1 MITYEQLLRTP
12 KAFPTLTGLCLEE
25 FDRLLSDL
33 AAAYRHYLD
42 TATTTKDGQP
52 RQRAVGAGR
61 HPDHDLRDRLLMAL
75 FWLRVYPSYSLLGWL
90 FGLDKANAWRNVQDT
105 LALLDTLPDF
115 PFDRPSRQRRK
126 VQTADALFAEFP
138 EVSLIVDA
146 KEQPFRRPDG
156 WDNQKAFYSGKRK
169 QHTVKYQVGV
179 TPEGRVGSVSVSVP
193 GSVHDL
199 TLLRG
204 SGLLDRLEE
213 GEGVMTDK
221 AYLGADTGHPGLR
234 VVVPFKCPPKGELSK
249 SQKGYNRRVSRRRV
263 RVEHGFAQFSRFG
276 VLRQRF
282 RSIMGRHSRVVRVV
296 ALLVDRRIE
305 SNLKNPKKVG

>member
-1 MITYEQLLRTP
+1 MISYEPLLRTP
-12 KAFPTLTGLCLEE
+12 KAFPSLTGLCLDE
-25 FDRLLSDL
+25 FDRLFGEVL
-33 AAAYRHYLD
+33 AAERRRVD
-42 TATTTKDGQP
+42 TTTTTKDGQP

-61 HPDHDLRDRLLMAL
+61 PPDHDLRDRLLMTL

-115 PFDRPSRQRRK
+115 PFDRPAKDRTK
-126 VQTADALFAEFP
+126 VKTAQAVFEEFP
-138 EVSLIVDA
+138 AVQLIVDA

-156 WDNQKAFYSGKRK
+156 WDNQKAFYSGKKK

-213 GEGVMTDK
+213 GAGVMTDK
-221 AYLGADTGHPGLR
+221 AYVGVTEGRPALQVEIPIKR
-234 VVVPFKCPPKGELSK
+234 PRKGELSA

-263 RVEHGFAQFSRFG
+263 KVEHVFAQFSRFQA
-276 VLRQRF
+276 LRQRF
-282 RSIMGRHSRVVRVV
+282 RGIMGRHSRAVRVV

-305 SNLKNPKKVG
+305 ANLKNAKKTG

>member
-1 MITYEQLLRTP
+1 MISYEPLLRTP
-12 KAFPTLTGLCLEE
+12 KAFPALTGLCLEE
-25 FDRLLSDL
+25 FDRLFGDVL
-33 AAAYRHYLD
+33 AADQRRVA
-42 TATTTKDGQP
+42 TTTTTKDGQP

-61 HPDHDLRDRLLMAL
+61 HPDHDLRDRLLMTL

-115 PFDRPSRQRRK
+115 PFDRPTRDRK
-126 VQTADALFAEFP
+126 KVKSAAALFEEFP
-138 EVSLIVDA
+138 AVRLIVDA

-156 WDNQKAFYSGKRK
+156 WDHQKAFYSGKKK

-179 TPEGRVGSVSVSVP
+179 TPEGRVGTVSVSVP

-221 AYLGADTGHPGLR
+221 AYLGADVGRPGLR
-234 VVVPFKCPPKGELSK
+234 VVLPFKRPPKGELSQ
-249 SQKGYNRRVSRRRV
+249 SQKGYNRRVSRV
-263 RVEHGFAQFSRFG
+263 RVKVEHVLAQLSRFQA
-276 VLRQRF
+276 LRQRF
-282 RSIMGRHSRVVRVV
+282 RGIMGRHSRAVRLA

-305 SNLKNPKKVG
+305 TNLTNAKKTG

>member
-1 MITYEQLLRTP
+1 MITYEPLLRTP
-12 KAFPTLTGLCLEE
+12 KAFPALTGLCLEE
-25 FDRLLSDL
+25 FDRLLGDVL
-33 AAAYRHYLD
+33 AADQRRSVS
-42 TATTTKDGQP
+42 TTTTKDGQP
-52 RQRAVGAGR
+52 RQRAFGAGR
-61 HPDHDLRDRLLMAL
+61 HPDHDLRDRLLMTL

-115 PFDRPSRQRRK
+115 PFDRPAKGRQK
-126 VQTADALFAEFP
+126 VRTATALFEEFP
-138 EVSLIVDA
+138 EVQLIVDA

-156 WDNQKAFYSGKRK
+156 WDNQKAFYAGKKK
-169 QHTVKYQVGV
+169 QHTIKYQVGV
-179 TPEGRVGSVSVSVP
+179 TPAGRVGSVSVSVP

-234 VVVPFKCPPKGELSK
+234 VVLPFKRPPKGELTR
-249 SQKGYNRRVSRRRV
+249 SQKGYHRRVSRRRV
-263 RVEHGFAQFSRFG
+263 KVEHVLAQFSRCQA
-276 VLRQRF
+276 LRQRF
-282 RSIMGRHSRVVRVV
+282 RGIMGRHSRAVRVA

-305 SNLKNPKKVG
+305 ANRMSPKKIG

>member
-1 MITYEQLLRTP
+1 MVTYAALCLNP
-12 KAFPTLTGLCLEE
+12 KIFPALTGLCLQE
-25 FDRLLSDL
+25 FDCLFGEVV
-33 AAAYRHYLD
+33 AADQRR
-42 TATTTKDGQP
+42 TASTTTTKDGQP

-61 HPDHDLRDRLLMAL
+61 HPDHDLRDRLLMTL

-115 PFDRPSRQRRK
+115 PFDRPPRERK
-126 VQTADALFAEFP
+126 KVRTAGELFEEFP
-138 EVSLIVDA
+138 EVQLIVDA

-156 WDNQKAFYSGKRK
+156 WDNQKAFYSGKKK
-169 QHTVKYQVGV
+169 QHTIKYQVGV

-213 GEGVMTDK
+213 GEGVLTDK
-221 AYLGADTGHPGLR
+221 AYLGADEGRPGLR
-234 VVVPFKCPPKGELSK
+234 VVLPFKRPPKGALTR

-263 RVEHGFAQFSRFG
+263 QVEHVLAQFSRFQA
-276 VLRQRF
+276 LRQRF
-282 RSIMGRHSRVVRVV
+282 RGIMGRHSRAVRVA

-305 SNLKNPKKVG
+305 ANLNNPKKTG

>member
-1 MITYEQLLRTP
+1 MIRYEQLLRTP
-12 KAFPTLTGLCLEE
+12 HAFPALTGLGLEE
-25 FDRLLSDL
+25 FDRLEGDI
-33 AAAYRHYLD
+33 AAAEQRHVAA
-42 TATTTKDGQP
+42 ATTTKDGQP

-61 HPDHDLRDRLLMAL
+61 PPDHDLRDRLLMTL

-115 PFDRPSRQRRK
+115 PFDRPARDRK
-126 VQTADALFAEFP
+126 KVRTAEALFQEFP
-138 EVSLIVDA
+138 DVCLIVDA

-169 QHTVKYQVGV
+169 QHTLKYQVGV

-193 GSVHDL
+193 GSAHDL

-204 SGLLDRLEE
+204 SGLLGRLGEA
-213 GEGVMTDK
+213 EGVMADK
-221 AYLGADTGHPGLR
+221 AYLGADEGRPGLR
-234 VVVPFKCPPKGELSK
+234 VVLPVKRPPKGELSK

-263 RVEHGFAQFSRFG
+263 RVEHVLAQFSRFAA
-276 VLRQRF
+276 LRQRF
-282 RSIMGRHSRVVRVV
+282 RGILGRHSRAVRAV

-305 SNLKNPKKVG
+305 ANLKSPKKVG

>member
-1 MITYEQLLRTP
+1 MIRYEPLLRTP
-12 KAFPTLTGLCLEE
+12 KAFPALTGLCLEE
-25 FDRLLSDL
+25 FDRLFGDVL
-33 AAAYRHYLD
+33 AADQRRVA
-42 TATTTKDGQP
+42 TTTTTKDGQP

-61 HPDHDLRDRLLMAL
+61 HPDHDLRDRLLMTL

-90 FGLDKANAWRNVQDT
+90 FGLDKANARLHVQDT

-115 PFDRPSRQRRK
+115 PFDRPATDRK
-126 VQTADALFAEFP
+126 KVRTADALFAAFP
-138 EVSLIVDA
+138 AVGPIVDA

-169 QHTVKYQVGV
+169 QHTLKYQVGV
-179 TPEGRVGSVSVSVP
+179 TPAGRVGTVSVSVP

-221 AYLGADTGHPGLR
+221 AYLGAGEGRAGLQ
-234 VVVPFKCPPKGELSK
+234 VVLPFKRPPKGELSK
-249 SQKGYNRRVSRRRV
+249 SQRGYNRRVSRRRV
-263 RVEHGFAQFSRFG
+263 KVEHVFAQFRRF
-276 VLRQRF
+276 
-282 RSIMGRHSRVVRVV
+282 
-296 ALLVDRRIE
+296 AA
-305 SNLKNPKKVG
+305 

>member
-1 MITYEQLLRTP
+1 MITYERLLRTP
-12 KAFPTLTGLCLEE
+12 KAFPALTGLCLEE
-25 FDRLLSDL
+25 FDRLLGEVTAADRHR
-33 AAAYRHYLD
+33 AAAT
-42 TATTTKDGQP
+42 TATKDGRP
-52 RQRAVGAGR
+52 RRRAAGAGR

-90 FGLDKANAWRNVQDT
+90 FGLDKANAWRNVQNT

-115 PFDRPSRQRRK
+115 PFDRPTGGRK
-126 VQTADALFAEFP
+126 KVRAAAALFEEFP
-138 EVSLIVDA
+138 EVRLIVDA

-169 QHTVKYQVGV
+169 QHTLKYQVGV

-193 GSVHDL
+193 GGVHDL

-204 SGLLDRLEE
+204 SGLLDRLGE

-221 AYLGADTGHPGLR
+221 AYLGADEGRPGLR
-234 VVVPFKCPPKGELSK
+234 VVLPCKRPPKGELSPA
-249 SQKGYNRRVSRRRV
+249 QKGYNRRVSRRRV
-263 RVEHGFAQFSRFG
+263 KAEHVLAQFSRFAA
-276 VLRQRF
+276 LRQRF
-282 RSIMGRHSRVVRVV
+282 RGLMGRHSRAVRAV

-305 SNLKNPKKVG
+305 TNLKGSKEAG